1 MATTR
6 EMLHDT
12 TCAYKEVDYHG
23 IEYTMCKDY
32 EHISRYRR
40 LRQVIHYLEGTD
52 RFMTL
57 ETQNKYSYSGVTYE
71 YYTVTVDRENRLDL
85 ISYDYYNVTDA
96 QIRKDHV
103 FSTGFPR
110 CAEKKLGF
118 FEQEGLIFSSKKL
131 LRDYITRQV
140 KRNSRMVYF
149 KLTGKLKA
157 RSTVETSTFSAWGG
171 SGQAKLSSLRLGSGR

>member
-85 ISYDYYNVTDA
+85 ISYDYYNTISYAWLIAYVNGISDGYTVYEGRTLIIPTSITDLFGNNR
-96 QIRKDHV
+96 ILSPIPV
-103 FSTGFPR
+103 STLS
-110 CAEKKLGF
+110 LGT
-118 FEQEGLIFSSKKL
+118 E
-131 LRDYITRQV
+131 
-140 KRNSRMVYF
+140 
-149 KLTGKLKA
+149 
-157 RSTVETSTFSAWGG
+157 
-171 SGQAKLSSLRLGSGR
+171 